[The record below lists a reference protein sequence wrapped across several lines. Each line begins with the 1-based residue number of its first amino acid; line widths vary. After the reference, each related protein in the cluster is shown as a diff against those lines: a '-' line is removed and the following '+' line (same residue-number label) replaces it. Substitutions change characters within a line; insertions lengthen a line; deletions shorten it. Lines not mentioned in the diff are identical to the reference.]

1 MTTDLKELRIRL
13 EVFFELEQ
21 DSSEE
26 PTALGITLL
35 SAIDL
40 VAILEQ
46 GNWKTVQEAIE
57 AWKTRDDTGKAKPK
71 IVS

>member
-1 MTTDLKELRIRL
+1 MTKDLTELRIRL

-21 DSSEE
+21 DENEE
-26 PTALGITLL
+26 PTTLGMTLL

-46 GNWKTVQEAIE
+46 GNWKTIHEAVE
-57 AWKTRDDTGKAKPK
+57 AWKTRDDTGKTKPK
-71 IVS
+71 AIP